1 MRSERG
7 GAGKGRGEGAW
18 VGEWVGPHLLPQF
31 IGNLRLKQRK
41 DEVLH
46 HLKQIMITRGRGG
59 YLLDKVE
66 LQRVIPA
73 KSRWHIFH
81 PDGLK
86 LKVVQS

>member
-7 GAGKGRGEGAW
+7 GAGKERGEGAW

-46 HLKQIMITRGRGG
+46 LKQIITRRRRRRGRGR
-59 YLLDKVE
+59 L
-66 LQRVIPA
+66 PA
-73 KSRWHIFH
+73 S
-81 PDGLK
+81 
-86 LKVVQS
+86 SS